1 MNLPIPTPNEV
12 ESFAA
17 FYAEE
22 FNVVLTP
29 EEAWEAATL
38 TLQLFCL
45 GTYGLKS
52 QAPPLSSE
60 SLSTHESIH

>member
-1 MNLPIPTPNEV
+1 MNLPVPTPAEV
-12 ESFAA
+12 DEFAA
-17 FYAEE
+17 FYQAE

-45 GTYGLKS
+45 GTYGLKT
-52 QAPPLSSE
+52 QAPPLVSKSSA
-60 SLSTHESIH
+60 SS